1 MTWTQLA
8 VFSKVVEMGSFTRA
22 AEVLHMSQSA
32 VSHAIAG
39 LETECGMPLLIRDRK
54 QGIVVTD
61 FGRRVLEPMRVILN
75 RVAQIEQEAAAAQGL
90 EAGTIR
96 IGSFPSAS
104 ARLLPQIVRVF
115 EKQHPYIT
123 MVLFEGTDQE
133 VTEWLQDRV
142 IDVGFAA
149 QSTPSPDTI
158 PLTQDKMVV
167 VLPKGHVL
175 GEHDSVSIESL
186 VDHPFIMS
194 TGGCEPL
201 IEEAF
206 GPSQCRPSIK
216 FAVRDMDTI
225 LNMVREGLGITIVPA
240 LSLPDTTPHILVKNL
255 HPTIW
260 RYLGLRCP
268 FINEATPAVRSFVA
282 LAQSLFHGERA
293 LS

>member
-39 LETECGMPLLIRDRK
+39 LETEFGVPLLIRDRK
-54 QGIVVTD
+54 HGIVVTD
-61 FGRRVLEPMRVILN
+61 FGRRVLEPMRIILN

-96 IGSFPSAS
+96 LGSFPSAS
-104 ARLLPQIVRVF
+104 ARLLPKIVRVF
-115 EKQHPYIT
+115 EKQHPHIT
-123 MVLFEGTDQE
+123 MVLFEGTDHE
-133 VTEWLQDRV
+133 VSEWLQDRV

-149 QSTPSPDTI
+149 QSTPGPDMI
-158 PLTQDKMVV
+158 PLTKDKMVA

-175 GEHDSVSIESL
+175 GDNDIVSIGSL
-186 VDHPFIMS
+186 ADYPFIMS

-201 IEEAF
+201 IEETF
-206 GPSQCRPSIK
+206 GRSQNRPPIK

-225 LNMVREGLGITIVPA
+225 LNMVGEGLGITIVPE

-255 HPTIW
+255 QPTMW
-260 RYLGLRCP
+260 RYLGLRSP
-268 FINEATPAVRSFVA
+268 
-282 LAQSLFHGERA
+282 
-293 LS
+293 LSTRRHPQCAPLWR

>member
-1 MTWTQLA
+1 M
-8 VFSKVVEMGSFTRA
+8 
-22 AEVLHMSQSA
+22 
-32 VSHAIAG
+32 
-39 LETECGMPLLIRDRK
+39 
-54 QGIVVTD
+54 
-61 FGRRVLEPMRVILN
+61 
-75 RVAQIEQEAAAAQGL
+75 AQIEQEASAAQGL
-90 EAGTIR
+90 ETGTIR

-104 ARLLPQIVRVF
+104 ARLLPKIVRVF
-115 EKQHPYIT
+115 EKQHPQIT

-133 VTEWLQDRV
+133 VSEWLQDRV

-149 QSTPSPDTI
+149 QSTLGPDMT
-158 PLTQDKMVV
+158 PLTKDTMAA

-175 GEHDSVSIESL
+175 SEHDSVSIESL

-201 IEEAF
+201 IVEEF
-206 GPSQCRPSIK
+206 GQSQCGPSIK

-225 LNMVREGLGITIVPA
+225 LNIVGAGNTIVPA
-240 LSLPDTTPHILVKNL
+240 LSLPDTTPRILVKNL
-255 HPTIW
+255 HTTMW
-260 RYLGLRCP
+260 GYLGLRCP